1 MNSEFMLALDE
12 IEKTKNISKDILL
25 EAIEAALIS
34 AYKKN
39 YNTNHNNVVVNIDR
53 DNGKVQVYIQKEVVE
68 EVEDELC
75 QITVDEAKKYSK
87 VAEIGDTVNIE
98 DTPAAFGRIAA
109 QTAKQVVI
117 QRINEAERSLIYDEF
132 IAKENDIVTGVIQ
145 RFEKKNIFLDIG
157 RTEAM
162 LPASEQVPGEK
173 YEFHQRMKVY
183 LSEVRRTTKGPQVT
197 VSRAKAELVKKLF
210 ELEIPEIQDG
220 TVEIKSIAREAGSR
234 TKMAVWS
241 NNENVDPIGACIGNK
256 GLRVQNI
263 VDELNGEKIDIVKYS
278 PDIREFIKESLN
290 PAETKSLTIDE
301 DEKQAHVVV
310 PFHQLSLAIG
320 KEGQNARLAARLT
333 GYKIDIKSDAE

>member
-1 MNSEFMLALDE
+1 
-12 IEKTKNISKDILL
+12 
-25 EAIEAALIS
+25 
-34 AYKKN
+34 
-39 YNTNHNNVVVNIDR
+39 
-53 DNGKVQVYIQKEVVE
+53 
-68 EVEDELC
+68 
-75 QITVDEAKKYSK
+75 
-87 VAEIGDTVNIE
+87 
-98 DTPAAFGRIAA
+98 
-109 QTAKQVVI
+109 
-117 QRINEAERSLIYDEF
+117 
-132 IAKENDIVTGVIQ
+132 
-145 RFEKKNIFLDIG
+145 
-157 RTEAM
+157 M

-241 NNENVDPIGACIGNK
+241 NNENVDPIGACIGEK

-278 PDIREFIKESLN
+278 PDIAEFIKESLN
-290 PAETKSLTIDE
+290 PAETVSLTIDE

>member
-1 MNSEFMLALDE
+1 MLALDE

-75 QITVDEAKKYSK
+75 QITLDQAKKYSK

-241 NNENVDPIGACIGNK
+241 NNENVDPIGACIGSK
-256 GLRVQNI
+256 GLRVQSI

-301 DEKQAHVVV
+301 DEKQAHIVV
-310 PFHQLSLAIG
+310 PYNQLSLAIG